1 MNTEGLPMS
10 SVHLLMGV
18 YLDLLLPFLE
28 RCQGSNSFPN
38 GDVWLVDDTS
48 FVNSDTPLVSSAT
61 PSVGNTTSVSDTPF
75 VSYGTL
81 SDSDTSIS
89 NSPVITMNISADKE
103 TPSKSII
110 ETTSVNNATKELADD
125 SLKPVGSNTLK
136 SPVKE
141 SSRLEVGEMLISPN
155 KTTPYRKSAKPSINE
170 SKHSPVPTDEEISF
184 FQTFPYDV
192 SEQLYYQLG
201 RLAALNESRNKNRNF
216 NPVAQDSTN
225 QNISVNKSKLY
236 DRS

>member
-1 MNTEGLPMS
+1 MS

-48 FVNSDTPLVSSAT
+48 FVNSDTPSVSDTPLVSSVT
-61 PSVGNTTSVSDTPF
+61 PSVGNTTSVSDTSF

-110 ETTSVNNATKELADD
+110 ETTSVNDATKELADD

-136 SPVKE
+136 SPVNE
-141 SSRLEVGEMLISPN
+141 SSRLEVGKMLISPN

-192 SEQLYYQLG
+192 SEQLYYLLG